1 MFAGYTG
8 DECEKLLLEAQ
19 VAHARQRDMSEVA
32 SHPQLVERGRWTSID
47 TPAGP
52 IEAVLPPVTMSG
64 VEYRMDPIPAVGEHT
79 DAILAGIGRT
89 PEQIAAL
96 HTEGTV

>member
-1 MFAGYTG
+1 M
-8 DECEKLLLEAQ
+8 CI
-19 VAHARQRDMSEVA
+19 RDS
-32 SHPQLVERGRWTSID
+32 PQLVDRGRWTSID

-64 VEYRMDPIPAVGEHT
+64 VEYRMDPIPAVGEHSDT
-79 DAILAGIGRT
+79 ILAGIGRT

-96 HTEGTV
+96 HAEGTV

>member
-1 MFAGYTG
+1 M
-8 DECEKLLLEAQ
+8 LHRSL
-19 VAHARQRDMSEVA
+19 
-32 SHPQLVERGRWTSID
+32 LVEALRVSSGLRGESSRS
-47 TPAGP
+47 GP

-79 DAILAGIGRT
+79 AAILAGIGRT